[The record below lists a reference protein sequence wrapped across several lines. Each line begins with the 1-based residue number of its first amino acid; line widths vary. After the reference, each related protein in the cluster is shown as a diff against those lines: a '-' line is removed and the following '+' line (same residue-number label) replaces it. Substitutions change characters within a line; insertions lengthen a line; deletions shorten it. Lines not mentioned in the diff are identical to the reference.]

1 MDTNQQTIE
10 NFCTLFDHKFLPMGM
25 SLHQS
30 LLTHAQSFHLW
41 IVCMDELVEEQLKIL
56 ALPQVSLI
64 PLKEIETTEL
74 LAIKAERSRGEYCWT
89 ITPFTFTA
97 VFERRPDIE
106 RVTYLDADLYF
117 FRNPQVIFKEF
128 EESDRDVLLT
138 EHGYAPEYDQT
149 LLYGKFCVQFLTIK
163 NNISGNKII
172 QWWKNKCLECCSS
185 SLIDGK
191 FGDQKYLDVWPVLF
205 PENIWILQQKENTLA
220 PWNVTYFKKYLGCQF
235 SPVFYHFHSLRIIN
249 PRIILLFYG
258 YKIASDFIPFY
269 ENYTKSL
276 IKSLQIMKR
285 SSISIDDIGFESFF
299 NNWSIKQWIKYLIN
313 RKIRFRILPNF
324 N

>member
-1 MDTNQQTIE
+1 MNTNPKKIE
-10 NFCTLFDHKFLPMGM
+10 HFCTLFDHKFLPMGM

-30 LLTHAQSFHLW
+30 LMIHAQSFHLW
-41 IVCMDELVEEQLKIL
+41 IICMDELVEEQLRIL

-64 PLKEIETTEL
+64 PLKEIETLEL
-74 LAIKAERSRGEYCWT
+74 LAIKTERNRGEYCWT
-89 ITPFTFTA
+89 MTPFTFTA
-97 VFERRPDIE
+97 VFERQSDIE

-117 FRNPQVIFKEF
+117 FRNPQILLKELD
-128 EESDRDVLLT
+128 ESDRDILIT
-138 EHGYAPEYDQT
+138 EHSYAPEYDQT

-163 NNISGNKII
+163 NNISGNQII

-191 FGDQKYLDVWPVLF
+191 FGDQKYLDIWPTLF

-220 PWNVTYFKKYLGCQF
+220 PWNVTYFKKYLGCQL

-249 PRIILLFYG
+249 SQIILLFYG
-258 YKIASDFIPFY
+258 YRVIGSAISFY
-269 ENYTKSL
+269 ENYCKSL
-276 IKSLQIMKR
+276 IESLAIMKR
-285 SSISIDDIGFESFF
+285 FNIPIDDIGFENFF
-299 NNWSIKQWIKYLIN
+299 NNWSIKRWIKYLISG
-313 RKIRFRILPNF
+313 KIRFKILPNF